1 MTHRTSTV
9 SRSPSVLIIDDSAD
23 TRDMYEYALAYGGFN
38 VLQADNGANGLSR
51 AIDALPDVIVTDLSI
66 PGIDGFELLTR
77 VRANPRTE
85 RIPVIVLSGCADTDT
100 SRRAIAAGA
109 VAFLVKP
116 CSAESLIDEVRRAQS
131 PSCT

>member
-1 MTHRTSTV
+1 VTHRTSTA

-23 TRDMYEYALAYGGFN
+23 TRDMYEYALAYAGFN

-85 RIPVIVLSGCADTDT
+85 RIPVIVLSGSADTDT

-116 CSAESLIDEVRRAQS
+116 CSPESLIHEVRRAQS
-131 PSCT
+131 PSCA